1 MFKKLTLAWAL
12 HEKKVGLVLL
22 LLAVFFPV
30 FAGNSPYV
38 VGIGVMCGIYV
49 ILSLGLNLITGY
61 MGIVSIGHAAF
72 FGIGAYTAALLALNL
87 HWNFIFTFI
96 AAAFASAL
104 FGLLLGLPTLR
115 LSGKYLPIV
124 TLSFC
129 EIARIVE
136 TNERWLTRG
145 PLGLPG
151 IPGFSLFGFQIKS
164 PTQCYYLV
172 LVFCGLAVYVV
183 HSIMNSRTG
192 RVITAIKN
200 DEIAAESMGIELS
213 RYKLLIFSFSS
224 IFAGLAGAFYAHYV
238 GFIDPSSFSADQS
251 IQILSMIILGGMGN
265 IYGSILGA
273 LSLTALPELL
283 RPLLSMRQV
292 LYGALLVVMVLIRPQ
307 GILGKINLKHLKQQ
321 HGSAENETEE
331 GGVEHS

>member
-1 MFKKLTLAWAL
+1 MFKKLTSAWAL
-12 HEKKVGLVLL
+12 HQKLVALVLL
-22 LLAVFFPV
+22 ALAILFPIVF
-30 FAGNSPYV
+30 GNNPYIIGV
-38 VGIGVMCGIYV
+38 GVMCGIYI

-72 FGIGAYTAALLALNL
+72 FGIGAYTAALLALRL
-87 HWNFIFTFI
+87 HWNFIFTFL
-96 AAAFASAL
+96 AAALMSAL

-151 IPGFSLFGFQIKS
+151 IPGFSLFGFTLKS
-164 PTQCYYLV
+164 PIQCYFLV
-172 LVFCGLAVYVV
+172 LIFCGIAIYVV
-183 HSIMNSRTG
+183 HSIMNSRVG

-213 RYKLLIFSFSS
+213 RYKLLIFSVSS

-238 GFIDPSSFSADQS
+238 GFIDPTSFSADQS

-273 LSLTALPELL
+273 VSLTALPELL
-283 RPLLSMRQV
+283 RSFLSMRQV
-292 LYGALLVVMVLIRPQ
+292 LYGALLVIMVLIRPQ
-307 GILGKINLKHLKQQ
+307 GILGGINLRHIKQQ
-321 HGSAENETEE
+321 HDYNAKQTEE
-331 GGVEHS
+331 KEAEQV

>member
-1 MFKKLTLAWAL
+1 MLKKLTLSWAL
-12 HEKKVGLVLL
+12 HQKRTALILSALALL
-22 LLAVFFPV
+22 FPL
-30 FAGNSPYV
+30 FAGNDPYV

-49 ILSLGLNLITGY
+49 ILSLGLNLITGC

-72 FGIGAYTAALLALNL
+72 FGIGAYTAALLSLNL
-87 HWNFIFTFI
+87 HWNFLFTFL
-96 AAAFASAL
+96 AASLTSAL

-151 IPGFSLFGFQIKS
+151 IPGFSLFGLRLKS

-172 LVFCGLAVYVV
+172 LVLCALAIYVI

-213 RYKLLIFSFSS
+213 RYKLLIFSVSS

-292 LYGALLVVMVLIRPQ
+292 LYGALLVVMVLLRPQ
-307 GILGKINLKHLKQQ
+307 GILGGINLRHLKQQ
-321 HGSAENETEE
+321 HENPAETAEEEE
-331 GGVEHS
+331 GTP

>member
-1 MFKKLTLAWAL
+1 MTFEYFYYFLIHYSFMCASVCGWVHVCVCA
-12 HEKKVGLVLL
+12 HACVLL
-22 LLAVFFPV
+22 NAHAIVCV
-30 FAGNSPYV
+30 HRTED
-38 VGIGVMCGIYV
+38 
-49 ILSLGLNLITGY
+49 NL
-61 MGIVSIGHAAF
+61 
-72 FGIGAYTAALLALNL
+72 
-87 HWNFIFTFI
+87 
-96 AAAFASAL
+96 
-104 FGLLLGLPTLR
+104 
-115 LSGKYLPIV
+115 
-124 TLSFC
+124 
-129 EIARIVE
+129 
-136 TNERWLTRG
+136 
-145 PLGLPG
+145 
-151 IPGFSLFGFQIKS
+151 Q
-164 PTQCYYLV
+164 
-172 LVFCGLAVYVV
+172 
-183 HSIMNSRTG
+183 
-192 RVITAIKN
+192 
-200 DEIAAESMGIELS
+200 
-213 RYKLLIFSFSS
+213 LLIFSFSS